1 MQLYQVLRRKSILQ
15 DASAFLPTRRSR
27 RRALDLDSGDR
38 EYDLNG
44 GVHFVRLEWYRA
56 ILSAVWV
63 TAAEAELAAPA
74 VEPTAAGAAAEAE
87 AEAEAEAAAE
97 VTAAGAPAPAPAPA
111 SASASA
117 PASEVPS
124 SASSEASSA
133 SSGAS
138 SAWTAS
144 AHAKALLAG
153 LRLSCG
159 PGGSREA
166 FVQQSAVH
174 LATLRLHSTARSQA
188 QERVASPAVAGA
200 AAGGGAPSSSAL
212 VACVAE
218 LELTVEALI
227 ELRAADALL
236 RLLREKLLLSAKLLE
251 HARADARA
259 RVRASMGR
267 PKLGPKL
274 VLALLSWRARRRPA
288 LEEQRTQLAM
298 TCALLDRQFE
308 RLGSVQQLLLRA
320 PAPLSASALIDPLG
334 TARRALAS
342 RDGAKGGEGGKG
354 GDGGDCG
361 DAGKSC
367 CDAGNGGDGMD
378 ADWTRA
384 ARSWTREARHLVSEI
399 VREIVQSVSLEA
411 AANSPA
417 TKASVDCSVLV
428 TWVHGGDAEGWVAAL
443 GLVEQLPRA
452 QRAQRYLLP
461 GYAYFNS
468 KLRGLP
474 SSMASLTAALALHW
488 ALHWTIKPRW
498 PVIVKLGQTCR
509 QVSLGIYER
518 RFRTPVRDIVLDL
531 LNR

>member
-1 MQLYQVLRRKSILQ
+1 
-15 DASAFLPTRRSR
+15 
-27 RRALDLDSGDR
+27 
-38 EYDLNG
+38 
-44 GVHFVRLEWYRA
+44 
-56 ILSAVWV
+56 LS
-63 TAAEAELAAPA
+63 E
-74 VEPTAAGAAAEAE
+74 
-87 AEAEAEAAAE
+87 
-97 VTAAGAPAPAPAPA
+97 
-111 SASASA
+111 
-117 PASEVPS
+117 
-124 SASSEASSA
+124 
-133 SSGAS
+133 AS

-166 FVQQSAVH
+166 FVQQSAAH
-174 LATLRLHSTARSQA
+174 LATLRVLSTARS
-188 QERVASPAVAGA
+188 QERVASPAAAGA
-200 AAGGGAPSSSAL
+200 AAGGGAPGSAL
-212 VACVAE
+212 VACVME
-218 LELTVEALI
+218 LELPVEALL

-251 HARADARA
+251 QARADARA

-267 PKLGPKL
+267 TKL
-274 VLALLSWRARRRPA
+274 VRALLSWRGRRRPA

-308 RLGSVQQLLLRA
+308 RLGNVQQLLLRA

-428 TWVHGGDAEGWVAAL
+428 TWVHGGDADGWVAAL

-509 QVSLGIYER
+509 QVGLGIYER

>member
-111 SASASA
+111 SASA

-174 LATLRLHSTARSQA
+174 LATLRLHSTARTQA

-298 TCALLDRQFE
+298 TCA
-308 RLGSVQQLLLRA
+308 
-320 PAPLSASALIDPLG
+320 
-334 TARRALAS
+334 
-342 RDGAKGGEGGKG
+342 
-354 GDGGDCG
+354 C
-361 DAGKSC
+361 
-367 CDAGNGGDGMD
+367 
-378 ADWTRA
+378 
-384 ARSWTREARHLVSEI
+384 
-399 VREIVQSVSLEA
+399 
-411 AANSPA
+411 
-417 TKASVDCSVLV
+417 
-428 TWVHGGDAEGWVAAL
+428 
-443 GLVEQLPRA
+443 
-452 QRAQRYLLP
+452 
-461 GYAYFNS
+461 
-468 KLRGLP
+468 
-474 SSMASLTAALALHW
+474 
-488 ALHWTIKPRW
+488 
-498 PVIVKLGQTCR
+498 
-509 QVSLGIYER
+509 
-518 RFRTPVRDIVLDL
+518 
-531 LNR
+531 

>member
-74 VEPTAAGAAAEAE
+74 GEPTAAGAAAAAE

-97 VTAAGAPAPAPAPA
+97 VTAAGAPGPGPAPAPAP
-111 SASASA
+111 ASASA

-236 RLLREKLLLSAKLLE
+236 RLLREKLLLSA
-251 HARADARA
+251 
-259 RVRASMGR
+259 
-267 PKLGPKL
+267 
-274 VLALLSWRARRRPA
+274 
-288 LEEQRTQLAM
+288 
-298 TCALLDRQFE
+298 
-308 RLGSVQQLLLRA
+308 
-320 PAPLSASALIDPLG
+320 
-334 TARRALAS
+334 
-342 RDGAKGGEGGKG
+342 
-354 GDGGDCG
+354 
-361 DAGKSC
+361 
-367 CDAGNGGDGMD
+367 
-378 ADWTRA
+378 
-384 ARSWTREARHLVSEI
+384 
-399 VREIVQSVSLEA
+399 
-411 AANSPA
+411 
-417 TKASVDCSVLV
+417 
-428 TWVHGGDAEGWVAAL
+428 
-443 GLVEQLPRA
+443 
-452 QRAQRYLLP
+452 
-461 GYAYFNS
+461 
-468 KLRGLP
+468 
-474 SSMASLTAALALHW
+474 
-488 ALHWTIKPRW
+488 
-498 PVIVKLGQTCR
+498 
-509 QVSLGIYER
+509 
-518 RFRTPVRDIVLDL
+518 
-531 LNR
+531 

>member
-97 VTAAGAPAPAPAPA
+97 VTAAGAPAPAPAP
-111 SASASA
+111 ASASA

-342 RDGAKGGEGGKG
+342 LDGAKGGDGDKG
-354 GDGGDCG
+354 GDGGYGG

-367 CDAGNGGDGMD
+367 FDAGIGGDGMD
-378 ADWTRA
+378 ADWARA
-384 ARSWTREARHLVSEI
+384 ARSWTREARNLVHEI
-399 VREIVQSVSLEA
+399 VREIMQSVSLEA
-411 AANSPA
+411 AANSAA
-417 TKASVDCSVLV
+417 TKASVDCSVLL
-428 TWVHGGDAEGWVAAL
+428 TWVHCGDAEGWVAAL

-468 KLRGLP
+468 RLRGLP
-474 SSMASLTAALALHW
+474 SSMGSLTAALALHW
-488 ALHWTIKPRW
+488 AIKPRW

-509 QVSLGIYER
+509 QVGLGIYER